1 MHELPLLIFTLLLQG
16 AVGIMLFLSVALL
29 KAAACPDYQASLARH
44 FLPALMVACMAGGV
58 GLLASVFHLGYPLNA
73 LNALCHIAS
82 SWLSREIV
90 FATLFLASLGL
101 CTLLALMFK
110 RLWGWLIP
118 LAALLGLVDVFCMSA
133 IYMHASVVTWTHINT
148 PLMFFGS
155 VAIIGAVASTI
166 LIAGCRYTPAPLTRN
181 LMRMAIA
188 LIGGAILVRL
198 LGQPSYLE
206 WLAQALQSDAVTF
219 PHQPLVA
226 FSSMS
231 TLRLAAW
238 CLSVL
243 GALVFV
249 VGALRASRKAI
260 FIGGVLLIVA
270 EVLLR
275 LVFFSIQ

>member
-1 MHELPLLIFTLLLQG
+1 MHELPLLIFTLLVQG

-29 KAAACPDYQASLARH
+29 KATAYPDYQASLARR
-44 FLPALMVACMAGGV
+44 FLPALLVACMAGGA

-73 LNALCHIAS
+73 FNALRHIAS

-90 FATLFLASLGL
+90 FTSLFLTSMGL
-101 CTLLALMFK
+101 CTLIALMLK

-133 IYMHASVVTWTHINT
+133 IYMHASVVTLTHINT
-148 PLMFFGS
+148 ALMSFGS
-155 VAIIGAVASTI
+155 VAIIGAVASSI
-166 LIAGCRYTPAPLTRN
+166 LMAGCRYVPVPLTQN
-181 LMRMAIA
+181 LMRMAVA
-188 LIGGAILVRL
+188 LVGVSVLVRL
-198 LGQPSYLE
+198 LAQPSYME
-206 WLAQALQSDAVTF
+206 WLAQASQSDAVTF
-219 PHQPLVA
+219 PYQPLVA
-226 FSSMS
+226 FASMS

-238 CLSVL
+238 CTSVS
-243 GALVFV
+243 GALVFAI
-249 VGALRASRKAI
+249 GALRSSRKGI